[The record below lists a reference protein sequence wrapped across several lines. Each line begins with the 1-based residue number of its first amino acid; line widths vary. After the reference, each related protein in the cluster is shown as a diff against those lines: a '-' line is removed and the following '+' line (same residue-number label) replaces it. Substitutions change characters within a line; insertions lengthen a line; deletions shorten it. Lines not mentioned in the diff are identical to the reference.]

1 MLVFLKRRW
10 QMPADPENFLKKAL
24 QWLFGVFVVIM
35 VTILLIQHVLWPFL
49 RNFWNSITGA
59 GP

>member
-1 MLVFLKRRW
+1 MN
-10 QMPADPENFLKKAL
+10 DPESFLKKAL
-24 QWLFGVFVVIM
+24 GWLFGIFVVIM

-49 RNFWNSITGA
+49 RSFWNSVTGS

>member
-1 MLVFLKRRW
+1 
-10 QMPADPENFLKKAL
+10 MPADPENFLKKAL
-24 QWLFGVFVVIM
+24 QWLFGAFVVIM

-49 RNFWNSITGA
+49 RQFWNSVTGS